1 MHSQR
6 DNPWH
11 EVGGQ
16 ESRSS
21 TEAIRSPAGDIAR
34 MASPGPRAQRCLRAA
49 LSSPLRVP
57 SSTRTDQPR
66 APGEVHPAGGRLAGH
81 DAVPL
86 TGPKVQTVL
95 PGGLPDALQLQ
106 RQPEQ
111 PQLRLDAIVSRNPGQ
126 RSQGRAGGRTFICL
140 SFGSPF
146 LCDRRCSARRIKVVG
161 RGVWGSL
168 QGSPGG
174 GRLRTGVHP
183 QRCRTLCPSALT
195 VWLCCSHGEKGPP
208 TPPPRPIV
216 WHVLFHHPFV
226 GFFSLLLFMHFLLG
240 SRLILVLF
248 SSHSSLLFCSIF
260 FFFRSLPPLPP
271 LWVFHST
278 DSSSLLSML

>member
-86 TGPKVQTVL
+86 PGPKVQTVL

-174 GRLRTGVHP
+174 DGSGQVSIRSGAAHSVPQPSRCGCAAAMGRRAHP
-183 QRCRTLCPSALT
+183 LLPLVPSFGTFYSITHLLDFFHYYYLCIS
-195 VWLCCSHGEKGPP
+195 C
-208 TPPPRPIV
+208 
-216 WHVLFHHPFV
+216 
-226 GFFSLLLFMHFLLG
+226 
-240 SRLILVLF
+240 LVLVSF
-248 SSHSSLLFCSIF
+248 
-260 FFFRSLPPLPP
+260 
-271 LWVFHST
+271 
-278 DSSSLLSML
+278 